1 MIETSQTSAPARVLA
16 YSSEASAA
24 FPEHC
29 AVALIE
35 APVVFDVPGAPAH
48 CAGLIEWA
56 GDLVPLVDLRA
67 LAEGGRAGDA
77 GVPTHVL
84 VVAWQPAPREELQF
98 GAVYAP
104 ELVSAVRVSDAQHCA
119 VPHGHALARVAT
131 VFFESEGS
139 AVPIVDT
146 RRLFGS
152 TPA

>member
-1 MIETSQTSAPARVLA
+1 MIETPQTFAPARLLA
-16 YSSEASAA
+16 YSREAAAA

-56 GDLVPLVDLRA
+56 GELVPLIDLNA
-67 LAEGGRAGDA
+67 LAEGSRAGAA
-77 GVPTHVL
+77 GVPSHVL
-84 VVAWQPAPREELQF
+84 VVAWQPAPREEVRY

-104 ELVSAVRVSDAQHCA
+104 ALVTAIRVSDDQECDRSEE
-119 VPHGHALARVAT
+119 HALASVAAA
-131 VFFESEGS
+131 FFENDGR

-146 RRLFGS
+146 RRLFGG
-152 TPA
+152 

>member
-1 MIETSQTSAPARVLA
+1 MIETSQTSAPARMLA

-35 APVVFDVPGAPAH
+35 APTVFDVPGAPAH

-56 GDLVPLVDLRA
+56 GDLVPLIDLKA
-67 LAEGGRAGDA
+67 LADGARAGDG
-77 GVPTHVL
+77 GVPTHAL
-84 VVAWQPAPREELQF
+84 VIAWQPAPREELQF

-104 ELVSAVRVSDAQHCA
+104 ELVAAIRVSDTQSRAA
-119 VPHGHALARVAT
+119 PDGHALARVAAA
-131 VFFESEGS
+131 FFESEGRV
-139 AVPIVDT
+139 VPIVDAL
-146 RRLFGS
+146 RLFG